1 MNAPTL
7 GRTIQIYLAD
17 GTPHGLKIA
26 SIHGW
31 TGSVLVS
38 NNTNFPSL
46 LARSEMERTGIY
58 IFQGPDREDSLR
70 LRVYIGEADHLR
82 DRVRQ
87 SADERDFWETVAVV
101 GTSDESLTK
110 GHVRY
115 LEALL
120 IEKAAAAGRSV
131 IDNAQRPSPASKKL
145 PEADR
150 ANMERFLAELEGILP
165 ILGFDLLKP
174 MSQPSPQIRSEA
186 ATSESPSSPPRLAQ
200 FELRHR
206 SEIKTQAFEQDGEFI
221 VMEGSEALK
230 DGGFTTNTYR
240 ELRGDLISQGVLAE
254 SAEAGGGYVFAKNW
268 AFSSP
273 SAAAAVALGRNSNG
287 RVEWRVIGSPQTT
300 YAAWQEAQAKTKTAE
315 DPHV

>member
-1 MNAPTL
+1 MNASAL

-46 LARSEMERTGIY
+46 LARPEMERTGIY
-58 IFQGPDREDSLR
+58 IFQGPDPEDSLR
-70 LRVYIGEADHLR
+70 LRVYVGEADDLR
-82 DRVRQ
+82 DRVKQ
-87 SADERDFWETVAVV
+87 SANERDFWETVAVI

-115 LEALL
+115 LEARL
-120 IEKAAAAGRSV
+120 IQNAAAAGRSI
-131 IDNAQRPSPASKKL
+131 IDNTQRPSPDKRKL
-145 PEADR
+145 PEADK
-150 ANMERFLAELEGILP
+150 ANMERFLAELEGVLP

-174 MSQPSPQIRSEA
+174 MPQPSVKEKPEA
-186 ATSESPSSPPRLAQ
+186 APAEASDAPLARAAQ

-206 SEIKTQAFEQDGEFI
+206 SGIKTQAFERDGEFI

-230 DGGFTTNTYR
+230 DGGFTTNTYQ
-240 ELRGDLISQGVLAE
+240 ELKADLIAQGMLTP
-254 SAEAGGGYVFAKNW
+254 SAETENHRFTKDW

-287 RVEWRVIGSPQTT
+287 RIEWRVIGSPKT
-300 YAAWQEAQAKTKTAE
+300 YAEWQEGQAEAKTAA
-315 DPHV
+315 DQQA